1 MRHCADMLVRTVFFF
16 LPMRRMPV
24 ESLFHE
30 LKKYKKE
37 RSLLDVGFLPLELG
51 YVVKSSYL
59 CRLIRPKK

>member
-16 LPMRRMPV
+16 LPMRRMLV

-37 RSLLDVGFLPLELG
+37 RSLLDVGFFVFGIGLCGKIFIPLQTD
-51 YVVKSSYL
+51 
-59 CRLIRPKK
+59 